1 MPRIIATAA
10 ELPANYYSQD
20 QLIQA
25 FRELW
30 ADRHFNLD
38 RIEQFHRNALVG
50 GRFLALPMEEYS
62 RLKGLADANAAWLRV
77 ALELGEKALRSLFA
91 QSGASAGDINH
102 IVSTTITGLAVPS
115 IEARLMNRLPL
126 PTSMKR
132 TPLFGL
138 GCLAGAAGIARL
150 HDFLKGCPTEAG
162 VLLSVELCSLTLQR
176 EDLSV
181 ANIVSSGLFG
191 DGAAAVLM
199 AGDEHPLARE
209 AAHDAP
215 RGPRTLATRS
225 IFFPDSE
232 RVMGWDVV
240 DTGFKIVLSSEVA
253 NYARENLRRP
263 VEAFLNEQ
271 GLAVDDIAVWIAHP
285 GGPRVITAM
294 TESLGLATDALELS
308 VESLQKVGN
317 LSSASVLFVLQETLR
332 RKSPP
337 PGSYGLLLA
346 MGPAFC
352 AEAVLLQW

>member
-1 MPRIIATAA
+1 MPRLIATAA

-30 ADRHFNLD
+30 SDRHFNLD

-50 GRFLALPMEEYS
+50 GRFLALPMEEYAK
-62 RLKGLADANAAWLRV
+62 LKGLADANAAWLRV
-77 ALELGEKALRSLFA
+77 AMELGEKALRSVLA
-91 QSGASAGDINH
+91 QSGASPGDINH

-126 PTSMKR
+126 PANMKR

-199 AGDEHPLARE
+199 AGDEHPLALN
-209 AAHDAP
+209 AA
-215 RGPRTLATRS
+215 RGPRTIATRS

-253 NYARENLRRP
+253 NYARENLRKP
-263 VEAFLNEQ
+263 VAAFLNEH
-271 GLAVDDIAVWIAHP
+271 GLAIDDVAVWIAHP
-285 GGPRVITAM
+285 GGPKVITAM
-294 TESLGLATDALELS
+294 IESLGLAPDALDLS

-337 PGSYGLLLA
+337 PGSYGVLLA

>member
-1 MPRIIATAA
+1 MPRLIATAA

-30 ADRHFNLD
+30 SDRHFNLD

-50 GRFLALPMEEYS
+50 GRFLALPMEEYAK
-62 RLKGLADANAAWLRV
+62 LKGLADANAAWLRV
-77 ALELGEKALRSLFA
+77 AMELGEKALRSVLA
-91 QSGASAGDINH
+91 QSGASPGDINH

-126 PTSMKR
+126 PANMKR

-199 AGDEHPLARE
+199 AGDEHPLAQN
-209 AAHDAP
+209 AT
-215 RGPRTLATRS
+215 RGPRTIATRS

-253 NYARENLRRP
+253 NYARENLRKP
-263 VEAFLNEQ
+263 VAAFLNEH
-271 GLAVDDIAVWIAHP
+271 GLAIDDVAVWIAHP
-285 GGPRVITAM
+285 GGPKVIAAM
-294 TESLGLATDALELS
+294 TESLGLAPDALELS

-337 PGSYGLLLA
+337 PGSYGVLLA